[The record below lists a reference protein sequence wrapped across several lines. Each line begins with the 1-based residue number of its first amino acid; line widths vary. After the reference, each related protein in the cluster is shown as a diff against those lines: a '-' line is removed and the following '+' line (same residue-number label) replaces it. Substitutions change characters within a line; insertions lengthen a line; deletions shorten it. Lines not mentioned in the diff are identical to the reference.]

1 MFTIYSN
8 LLLIIGAALLFQAGW
23 MIDFSFTDI
32 VYVPFLN
39 HTYEVKGNT
48 WFLIA
53 SIYLLIVAGVL
64 AIFSLPYLILFHT
77 VPLPSFDPTYH
88 TYIFIVLLGIY
99 LYIVAL
105 IYENRQKYLSK
116 EETLTVYG
124 QKWNILFYSLVVVFL
139 LALLNSGVL

>member
-23 MIDFSFTDI
+23 MIDFSLTDI
-32 VYVPFLN
+32 VYIPFLN
-39 HTYEVKGNT
+39 HTYQVKGNT

-53 SIYLLIVAGVL
+53 NIYLLIVAGVL
-64 AIFSLPYLILFHT
+64 AIFSLPELILLHT
-77 VPLPSFDPTYH
+77 DLFYSFNFTYH
-88 TYIFIVLLGIY
+88 TYIFIFLLGIY
-99 LYIVAL
+99 LYILAVT
-105 IYENRQKYLSK
+105 YENRQKYLSK